1 MIRFIHLFQMI
12 LNNINFVKILI
23 LRPKQPKLKPKL
35 NASCLANIYYNIKHK
50 KTQMQPKKGS
60 L

>member
-1 MIRFIHLFQMI
+1 MI